1 MDLRQLRYFLAV
13 AEERHFGRAAERLHM
28 AQPPLSQAIRQLEG
42 ELGVALFHRT
52 TRRVDLTEAGRAY
65 LDRVRAILAE
75 VDQAADHARRVA
87 AGSVGHLTLGCVGSA
102 TYSLLPTLSRHL
114 ATELP
119 GIDFSFR
126 GEMLAPDQVEA
137 LRSGAIDVALLRPP
151 AADPSLAVHTLR
163 RDRLVVALPA
173 EHPLAAKTRVRA
185 ADLAGLDMI
194 MHSADRR
201 SVMHDVVLGV
211 LREAGIEPRIRH
223 EVGETS
229 TLITLVAGGLGV
241 AVAPE
246 PVTALALDGV
256 VYRPLVRPAA
266 SIELAVAHR
275 ADRDEPHLARAV
287 EVIRRLI

>member
-1 MDLRQLRYFLAV
+1 MDLRHLRYFLAV

-28 AQPPLSQAIRQLEG
+28 AQPPLSQAIRRLEG
-42 ELGVALFHRT
+42 ELGILLFHRT
-52 TRRVDLTEAGRAY
+52 TRRVDLTDAGRAY

-75 VDQAADHARRVA
+75 VDQAADYARRVA
-87 AGSVGHLTLGCVGSA
+87 AGAVGHLTLGCVGSA

-114 ATELP
+114 AAELP

-137 LRSGAIDVALLRPP
+137 LRDGAIDVALLRPP
-151 AADPSLAVHTLR
+151 ATDPSLALHTLR

-173 EHPLAAKTRVRA
+173 EHPLAAKTQVRA
-185 ADLAGLDMI
+185 ADLADLDMI

-201 SVMHDVVLGV
+201 SVMHDVVLSV
-211 LREAGIEPRIRH
+211 LRDAGVEPHVRH

-229 TLITLVAGGLGV
+229 TLITLVAGGRGV

-256 VYRPLVRPAA
+256 AYRPLVRPAA

-275 ADRDEPHLARAV
+275 AGRNEPHLARAV
-287 EVIRRLI
+287 EVIRQLF

>member
-1 MDLRQLRYFLAV
+1 MDLRQLRYFVAV
-13 AEERHFGRAAERLHM
+13 AEERHFGRAAQRLHI

-42 ELGVALFHRT
+42 ELGIALFHRT
-52 TRRVDLTEAGRAY
+52 TRRVDLTDAGRAY
-65 LDRVRAILAE
+65 LDRVQAILTE
-75 VDQAADHARRVA
+75 VDEAAHHARRVA
-87 AGSVGHLTLGCVGSA
+87 AGAVGHLTLGCVGSA

-137 LRSGAIDVALLRPP
+137 LRNGAIDVALLRPP
-151 AADPSLAVHTLR
+151 AADLSHTIHTLR

-185 ADLAGLDMI
+185 ADLAGLDLI
-194 MHSADRR
+194 MHSADRH

-211 LREAGIEPRIRH
+211 LQDAGVEPHTRH

-229 TLITLVAGGLGV
+229 TQTLKKF
-241 AVAPE
+241 
-246 PVTALALDGV
+246 
-256 VYRPLVRPAA
+256 VRK
-266 SIELAVAHR
+266 
-275 ADRDEPHLARAV
+275 
-287 EVIRRLI
+287 